1 MSDVIL
7 SIVLPS
13 YQEEEN
19 LSNLLPR
26 IRSALDS
33 INVEAEIIVVDTENE
48 MDNTQGLCRK
58 YDCRYVARH
67 GGNNYGDAVRTG
79 IDESNG
85 EFILFMDADGSHS
98 PEFIQNLFK
107 YINSYDI
114 VIASRYVSNGS
125 TENSLILTLMSKILN
140 ITYSFVLGL
149 PCKDVSNSYKIYHK
163 NQLKSINL
171 TCNNFDIVEEIIFK
185 LYRSKKIF
193 KIKEVP
199 YAFQKRMF
207 GKTKRNL
214 FMFVIT
220 YVYTIVKLR
229 LMD

>member
-1 MSDVIL
+1 
-7 SIVLPS
+7 
-13 YQEEEN
+13 
-19 LSNLLPR
+19 
-26 IRSALDS
+26 
-33 INVEAEIIVVDTENE
+33 
-48 MDNTQGLCRK
+48 
-58 YDCRYVARH
+58 
-67 GGNNYGDAVRTG
+67 
-79 IDESNG
+79 
-85 EFILFMDADGSHS
+85 
-98 PEFIQNLFK
+98 
-107 YINSYDI
+107 
-114 VIASRYVSNGS
+114 
-125 TENSLILTLMSKILN
+125 
-140 ITYSFVLGL
+140 L

>member
-1 MSDVIL
+1 MSNTIL

-26 IRSALDS
+26 IESTLNL

-48 MDNTQGLCRK
+48 MDNTRNLCCQHDCK
-58 YDCRYVARH
+58 YVSRH
-67 GGNNYGDAVRTG
+67 GGNNYGDPIRTG
-79 IDESNG
+79 INEANG

-98 PEFIQNLFK
+98 PEFIANLFK
-107 YINSYDI
+107 YISENDI

-125 TENSLILTLMSKILN
+125 TQDNLILRLMSRILN

-149 PCKDVSNSYKIYHK
+149 PCNDVSNSYKIYRK
-163 NQLKSINL
+163 DQLKSIDL

-185 LYRSKKIF
+185 IYRNNKNI

-199 YAFQKRMF
+199 YSFQKRMF

-214 FMFVIT
+214 FLFIVT

-229 LMD
+229 IMR

>member
-1 MSDVIL
+1 ML

-13 YQEEEN
+13 YNEGQN
-19 LSNLLPR
+19 LRNLLPR
-26 IRSALDS
+26 IDSAIKS
-33 INVEAEIIVVDTENE
+33 IDIKYEVIVVDSIGNV
-48 MDNTQGLCRK
+48 DGTQNICEK
-58 YDCRYVARH
+58 YDCKYVVRN
-67 GGNNYGDAVRTG
+67 GGNSYGDAVRTG
-79 IDESNG
+79 IEIAEGDLV
-85 EFILFMDADGSHS
+85 LFMDADGSHS
-98 PEFIQNLFK
+98 PEFIPELLRYASEF
-107 YINSYDI
+107 DI
-114 VIASRYVSNGS
+114 VTASRYVNKGH
-125 TENSLILTLMSKILN
+125 TENNFILTLMSRVLN
-140 ITYSFVLGL
+140 ITYSLVLGL

>member
-1 MSDVIL
+1 ML

-13 YQEEEN
+13 YNEGQN
-19 LSNLLPR
+19 LRNLLPR
-26 IRSALDS
+26 IDSAIKS
-33 INVEAEIIVVDTENE
+33 IDIKYEVIVVDSIGNV
-48 MDNTQGLCRK
+48 DGTQNICEK
-58 YDCRYVARH
+58 YDCKYVVRN
-67 GGNNYGDAVRTG
+67 GGNSYGDAVRTG
-79 IDESNG
+79 IEIAEGDLV
-85 EFILFMDADGSHS
+85 LFMDADGSHS
-98 PEFIQNLFK
+98 PEFIPELLRYASEF
-107 YINSYDI
+107 DI
-114 VIASRYVSNGS
+114 VIASRYVNKGH
-125 TENSLILTLMSKILN
+125 TENNFILTLMSRVLN
-140 ITYSFVLGL
+140 ITYSLVLGL